1 MINKRVSMI
10 HIKYKALFDLEF
22 LHGFYTSGKC
32 PDIEMM
38 PSIECIVT
46 MQRFGLK
53 FLPTAV
59 GGKLF
64 AKVDTVGTKDIIK
77 NPLPDGTKLSFVLKL
92 KRSVFENYTELNLNK
107 PRTSHY
113 YFNNLVN
120 NISATGDPLLVNN
133 TSTKIVSDAD
143 LLPFVS
149 NSFSY
154 THSSTVATASGE
166 LDFIDTDEKFSQSLD
181 NYNNTFNFS
190 YDLKKTPNGRAKFFV
205 EGAEKAFVYVI
216 DASDNAEAFG
226 VVEIFYKD
234 TLSSAYQFQKT
245 DKSID
250 TKSYKISFA
259 NRSTKWRYIVT
270 KKFNQGVTGISISK
284 ANGPAINFTAQAG
297 APAGKFIMASNNAL
311 PLQEEPVAGIKLSDQ
326 ANKIIIPNLPNPVFN
341 LIKREGTDTF
351 SDILITI

>member
-1 MINKRVSMI
+1 MI

-38 PSIECIVT
+38 PSAECIIT

-53 FLPTAV
+53 FLPTDF

-64 AKVDTVGTKDIIK
+64 AKVDTVSTKDIIK
-77 NPLPDGTKLSFVLKL
+77 NPLPDGAKFSFILKL
-92 KRSVFENYTELNLNK
+92 KRSVFENFTELNLNK

-120 NISATGDPLLVNN
+120 NISATGDPLLVSN

-149 NSFSY
+149 NSLSY
-154 THSSTVATASGE
+154 AHSSTVATVNSE
-166 LDFIDTDEKFSQSLD
+166 LSFIDSGEKFSQSLN

-190 YDLKKTPNGRAKFFV
+190 YDLKKTPNGRSKLFV
-205 EGAEKAFVYVI
+205 EGTEKAFVYVI
-216 DASDNAEAFG
+216 EALDNADVFG

-234 TLSSAYQFQKT
+234 ALPAAYQFQKT

-250 TKSYKISFA
+250 TKIYKISFA

-270 KKFNQGVTGISISK
+270 KKFNQAVSGISIIK
-284 ANGPAINFTAQAG
+284 TNGTPINFTAQAG

-311 PLQEEPVAGIKLSDQ
+311 PLKEEPVAGIKLRDQ
-326 ANKIIIPNLPNPVFN
+326 ANKVIIPNLPNPAFN
-341 LIKREGTDTF
+341 LIKREGADTF